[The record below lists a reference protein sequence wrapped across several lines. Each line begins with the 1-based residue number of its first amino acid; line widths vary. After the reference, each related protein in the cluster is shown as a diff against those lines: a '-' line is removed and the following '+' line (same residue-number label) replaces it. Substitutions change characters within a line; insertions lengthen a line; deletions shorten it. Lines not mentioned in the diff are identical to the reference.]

1 MPNPKANRARLYL
14 AAPLFSD
21 AERAFNG
28 TLCEKL
34 ERLADVFLPERDGLL
49 YRDLVAS
56 GITVEQARR
65 MIFDVDVSAIRQS
78 DLILA
83 VLDGRALD
91 EGVAFELGVGYS
103 LSKFC
108 IALRTDGRTL
118 LPSGDNPMIV
128 AACNVLVTSVPDAIA
143 AVSRYARNQGKS
155 ISHHEHT

>member
-1 MPNPKANRARLYL
+1 MPDAKNNRPHLYL

-28 TLCEKL
+28 MLCEKL

-49 YRDLVAS
+49 YRDLVAA
-56 GITVEQARR
+56 GMAAEKARR
-65 MIFDVDVSAIRQS
+65 MIFDIDVAAIRQC

-103 LSKFC
+103 HSKFC
-108 IALRTDGRTL
+108 IGLRTDGRTL

-128 AACNVLVTSVPDAIA
+128 AACNVLVTSTHEAIA
-143 AVSRYARNQGKS
+143 AVSRYTPAR
-155 ISHHEHT
+155 IAAI